1 MQRWFC
7 TQVGN
12 FTKARAKSLPPDKKV
27 VDLLHHVIH
36 VGHKESTCFIKWI
49 SPTQVTTF
57 NSRNKYSFLLLLW
70 HNWTFE
76 LSTFP
81 SRGQVH
87 VPVRKAPPEPSTTPK
102 RSSNRPPVPPD
113 PAAKNRSQG
122 SKDRGHEAADKGE
135 DHNTID
141 YRTATHQEVLEWVN
155 SIN

>member
-12 FTKARAKSLPPDKKV
+12 FTKARAWSLPPDKKV

-81 SRGQVH
+81 L
-87 VPVRKAPPEPSTTPK
+87 
-102 RSSNRPPVPPD
+102 PPVGVKYLCGRRPLNHPLPLNNPPIV
-113 PAAKNRSQG
+113 PLYLRILLLR
-122 SKDRGHEAADKGE
+122 RGHEGQRTE
-135 DHNTID
+135 VMRLQIEGRTIIPL
-141 YRTATHQEVLEWVN
+141 TIEQPP
-155 SIN
+155 SKKC

>member
-12 FTKARAKSLPPDKKV
+12 FTKARARSLPPDKKV

-36 VGHKESTCFIKWI
+36 VGHKEAHVLLNGFHQLKLRLLIQEISTLFYSCYDTIERLNYQP
-49 SPTQVTTF
+49 SPP
-57 NSRNKYSFLLLLW
+57 
-70 HNWTFE
+70 
-76 LSTFP
+76 P

-113 PAAKNRSQG
+113 PAAKKRSRG
-122 SKDRGHEAADKGE
+122 SKDRGHEADKGE

-141 YRTATHQEVLEWVN
+141 YRTATPQEVLE
-155 SIN
+155 